1 MSRISQR
8 NYLLSNFTSVPMARP
23 LKIYSR
29 KAMLSENKY
38 KYRYQKEKW
47 SYETST
53 AGLEELLH
61 GSVLPQVGQKMHP
74 SPLSITLGWE
84 HCPGTE
90 CSARSA
96 MSSARPAGSFPLSSA
111 ITALCQGY
119 RNHCQI
125 KCFDFTPCKTA
136 WRQCILCWLRCLCQS
151 PFPTHSQMQLQ
162 RGHWQDLSER
172 PVCSG
177 FNGVLIS
184 LNIEVLF
191 LQGPCVYGEHQQKA
205 QSPK

>member
-1 MSRISQR
+1 MKRD
-8 NYLLSNFTSVPMARP
+8 
-23 LKIYSR
+23 
-29 KAMLSENKY
+29 
-38 KYRYQKEKW
+38 
-47 SYETST
+47 T

-151 PFPTHSQMQLQ
+151 PFPSHREMQLQ
-162 RGHWQDLSER
+162 RGHWQDLSEQ

-191 LQGPCVYGEHQQKA
+191 LQGPCVYGEHQQK
-205 QSPK
+205 SPKPKIGCESSESQRGSSKDCLAVSGGQNSTDFKAIEKKVTA